1 MKRFCILLLV
11 AIALV
16 ACEKEN
22 ESVIRNTDLQEVV
35 AQNKVSLKEALLY
48 AENSI
53 NGINPTTR
61 SAERKVKSTEIYV
74 AKPATR
80 SAESTEVSF
89 YLINYENNEG
99 FAMVSTDSRTTPV
112 YAYAD
117 KGNITAN
124 DLETNPFYNIFMDG
138 AVPYYEY
145 EVANY
150 VEPEP
155 IIPTD
160 TLDDP
165 RPVYIDGIFCYKK
178 TDDII
183 EESDDDVFTTTLWH
197 QENPYNYCLRN
208 DNHAFNNNYPM
219 GCAPV
224 AAAQIM
230 AFHEW
235 PASIGGYTFNYTL
248 MKSEE
253 VSRTDTPAAKQAAN
267 LIHKFGVAANIDYNA
282 TEYSS
287 GVSPERTR
295 ATLAGFGYNCS
306 NVEAYSAD
314 IVKSNIDQGLPVL
327 MFGYDGPGDEP
338 GGHSWVID
346 AYKYTYKR
354 IKYYHSEFPYTLYK
368 SNIVDIATYFRCN
381 VGWSGYDYIYA
392 LSTDFISP
400 NINYNYNKKMIY
412 DIEPN
417 N

>member
-22 ESVIRNTDLQEVV
+22 ESVVRNTDLQEVV

-124 DLETNPFYNIFMDG
+124 DLETIPFYNIFMDG

-150 VEPEP
+150 EGPGP
-155 IIPTD
+155 IEIAD
-160 TLDDP
+160 TLDDG
-165 RPVYIDGIFCYKK
+165 R
-178 TDDII
+178 II
-183 EESDDDVFTTTLWH
+183 MVDDDVPCYVNTDTLELYKNDAFTTTRWH
-197 QENPYNYCLRN
+197 QRFPYNSALANPNWPASCT
-208 DNHAFNNNYPM
+208 
-219 GCAPV
+219 PV

-230 AFHEW
+230 AYHEW
-235 PASIGGYTFNYTL
+235 PELFGGYTFNYTL

-253 VSRTDTPAAKQAAN
+253 VSTSNTPAAQQAAR
-267 LIHKFGVAANIDYNA
+267 LISLFGLEAE
-282 TEYSS
+282 TEYNPHN
-287 GVSPERTR
+287 GTSPLKARE
-295 ATLAGFGYNCS
+295 ALVNFGYNCS
-306 NVEAYSAD
+306 ELADYNENAIKAD
-314 IVKSNIDQGLPVL
+314 IEASRPVL
-327 MFGYDGPGDEP
+327 VTGYTGPNENDE
-338 GGHSWVID
+338 GHTWVID
-346 AYKYTYKR
+346 GYRHTYKK
-354 IKYYHSEFPYTLYK
+354 IKYYHAEFPHTLYK
-368 SNIVDIATYFRCN
+368 YTTEGMYTHFRCN
-381 VGWSGYDYIYA
+381 IGWRYPDYYVYC
-392 LSTDFISP
+392 LSTDFTFESGV
-400 NINYNYNKKMIY
+400 NYSTDKFMVYN
-412 DIEPN
+412 IEPN

>member
-1 MKRFCILLLV
+1 MKKFCILLLV

-89 YLINYENNEG
+89 YLINYEDNEG

-150 VEPEP
+150 EEPEP

-165 RPVYIDGIFCYKK
+165 RAIYIDGIFCYKK
-178 TDDII
+178 TDDIM
-183 EESDDDVFTTTLWH
+183 ESEDAYVTTSWD
-197 QENPYNYCLRN
+197 QENPYNYCLRIDN
-208 DNHAFNNNYPM
+208 DDTNNNYVM

-235 PASIGGYTFNYTL
+235 PATYGGYTFNYTL

-253 VSRTDTPAAKQAAN
+253 VSTTDTPALIQAAN
-267 LIHKFGVAANIDYNA
+267 LIHKFAVKAE
-282 TEYSS
+282 TEFGPESS
-287 GVSPERTR
+287 TSGTKTR
-295 ATLAGFGYNCS
+295 AALVDFGYNCS
-306 NVEAYSAD
+306 NVIDYDPD
-314 IVKSNIDQGLPVL
+314 IVKNNINQGLPVL
-327 MFGYDGPGDEP
+327 MFGQQTANATE

-346 AYKYTYKR
+346 EYKYEYKR
-354 IKYYHSEFPYTLYK
+354 VKYYYSEFPYALYK
-368 SNIVDIATYFRCN
+368 SVVVDMATYFRCN
-381 VGWSGYDYIYA
+381 TGWGVTQKPMV
-392 LSTDFISP
+392 LSNAFTFFGSSF
-400 NINYNYNKKMIY
+400 NYEKKMICN
-412 DIEPN
+412 IEPN